1 MTIAQRDVVPSE
13 SHQSYLLELWKQC
26 LVEMLADVAEVKA
39 RHEDAFQA
47 VRANASAAVAEARAT
62 YGDTLVRLERTID
75 ERLGR
80 LRKLIEEKDGP
91 RIKPFEENAIH
102 YEGQL
107 VVYEGATYQ
116 ALRDT
121 GKAPSEESDWIC
133 VAAGGLDGRS
143 PRVRGTYAAGERYS
157 QLDIVALNGSSFIA
171 SRSNPGQCPGDGW
184 QLIASQGKRGPQG
197 SRGERGERGSS
208 GATIA
213 SWRIEPADYTA
224 TPVMTDGTEG
234 PPLELRRLFDQF
246 HQDAI

>member
-13 SHQSYLLELWKQC
+13 SHQGYLLEVWKEC
-26 LVEMLADVAEVKA
+26 LVEMLADVADVKA
-39 RHEDAFQA
+39 RHEDAFET
-47 VRANASAAVAEARAT
+47 VRANASAAVAEARAS
-62 YGDTLVRLERTID
+62 YGDALTKLERAID

-80 LRKLIEEKDGP
+80 LRKLIEEKNGP
-91 RIKPFEENAIH
+91 RIKPYEENAIH

-107 VVYEGATYQ
+107 VVHQGATFQ

-121 GKAPSEESDWIC
+121 AKPPCEESDWIC

-157 QLDIVALNGSSFIA
+157 QLDIVALNGAAFIA
-171 SRSNPGQCPGDGW
+171 CRSNPGPCPGDGW
-184 QLIASQGKRGPQG
+184 QLISSQGKRGPQG
-197 SRGERGERGSS
+197 PRGERGERGPS
-208 GATIA
+208 GAKIA
-213 SWRIEPADYTA
+213 SWRVEPADYTA
-224 TPVMTDGTEG
+224 TPVMNDGTEG